1 MKKAKLILFIIAAV
15 FLLSIPAVAQVEKA
29 GRPAAGDDSLWLS
42 FLSIL
47 CTFIAIFLGLLYRSL
62 FQWRKEIL
70 GELEKF
76 CRRNENDHGLMWN
89 RINFHGHTSGG
100 HVVITRGAEDFRPP
114 EKE

>member
-1 MKKAKLILFIIAAV
+1 MKNLLRKIIISVGCIVVALPGWAGAE
-15 FLLSIPAVAQVEKA
+15 SIPQKTSS
-29 GRPAAGDDSLWLS
+29 DTIWLS

-47 CTFIAIFLGLLYRSL
+47 STFIAIFLTLLYRSI

-70 GELEKF
+70 GELDKF

-89 RINFHGHTSGG
+89 RINFHGHTAGG

-114 EKE
+114 EKD